1 MTNIALFVCRL
12 TLGMLF
18 VFAGIRKLIPAPGM
32 TFRTNLEAFVNGAVV
47 PNAPLP
53 EAISR
58 IYGYSLPFVEL
69 LAGALLVV
77 GLLTRLS
84 ATLILLM
91 LVSFVLA
98 MGLNWWPARGPA
110 FSENVV
116 LACLAF
122 LPRQRRPGPVQ
133 HGCGHP
139 EQTRREGGAGEVIK
153 LWSGRV
159 IFSGT
164 GRERFGPLPSTSPA
178 IQGRPSV

>member
-1 MTNIALFVCRL
+1 MTNIALLVCRL

-18 VFAGIRKLIPAPGM
+18 VFAGIRKLIPTAGT
-32 TFRTNLEAFVNGAVV
+32 TFPANLQAFVNGSVV

-110 FSENVV
+110 FSENVI

-122 LPRQRRPGPVQ
+122 LLASVGPGRYSMDA
-133 HGCGHP
+133 GILSK
-139 EQTRREGGAGEVIK
+139 RGAKVSRGK
-153 LWSGRV
+153 
-159 IFSGT
+159 
-164 GRERFGPLPSTSPA
+164 
-178 IQGRPSV
+178 